1 MGTYVAATY
10 PQGYELFS
18 TLFWGVSIFVVLVV
32 LCVFAWKAI
41 EWIRDRRD
49 VDVVALEHGQS
60 KDPEAPWEERAISRP
75 SADFSGFSGYYG
87 DEMGGLGGM
96 NQREQEDLFSIYAP
110 RKVRKAMKARRR
122 ARKRR
127 IRRH

>member
-1 MGTYVAATY
+1 MGSYAAATY
-10 PQGYELFS
+10 PQEYELFF

-41 EWIRDRRD
+41 EWIRDRRH
-49 VDVVALEHGQS
+49 VDGVALEHGQS

-75 SADFSGFSGYYG
+75 SAAFSGFSGYYG

-122 ARKRR
+122 ARERR
-127 IRRH
+127 QRH